1 MALRKKTSSN
11 PPMKSLCTVFVVLL
25 LMMGTQFRGVHCRPF
40 RELKSATTAEQVV
53 ADELMAAAKFDVSSR
68 NSSIGSSSSVRGFS
82 FKAESGPSP
91 KGPGN

>member
-1 MALRKKTSSN
+1 MALTKKCSSTS
-11 PPMKSLCTVFVVLL
+11 PMKSLCIVFVVLL
-25 LMMGTQFRGVHCRPF
+25 LMMGTQFHGVHCRAL
-40 RELKSATTAEQVV
+40 RELKSATTAEQVE

-82 FKAESGPSP
+82 FQSVSGPSP